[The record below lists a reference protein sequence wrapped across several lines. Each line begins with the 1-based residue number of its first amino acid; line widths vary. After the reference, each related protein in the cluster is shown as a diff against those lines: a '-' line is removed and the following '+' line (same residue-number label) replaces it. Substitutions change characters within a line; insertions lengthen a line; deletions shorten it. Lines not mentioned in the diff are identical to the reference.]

1 MKQLRLVFTALAVL
15 VAGYA
20 AIAAACDQSKSTQA
34 SAAAVTAINGG
45 AASACPYTAAA
56 CAKSRARTTA
66 AAASSGCP
74 HSGASGASF
83 AAASGCSHAGEA
95 SASVAA
101 SSGCSHANG
110 ASAMAAGCPSHAKG
124 VSAAMACADKA
135 TASGK
140 SGCNGHGM
148 TTAAA
153 LSTHGD
159 CDACSDMATCEA
171 ALESASATSQ
181 VVALKNG
188 VMYVYTADTPAR
200 VHAVQAAMTRRNDHM
215 VQFATAGDR
224 VHLCP
229 FCKEMRG
236 AAASGKLT
244 REFVNIEGGCLT
256 LVTSNDPAVVAKIHA
271 QAGIT
276 TASRVK
282 S

>member
-1 MKQLRLVFTALAVL
+1 MKQLRLVLTALAVL
-15 VAGYA
+15 VAGNA
-20 AIAAACDQSKSTQA
+20 AIAVACDQSKGTKA

-56 CAKSRARTTA
+56 CAKSRAKTTA

-74 HSGASGASF
+74 HSGSSGASF
-83 AAASGCSHAGEA
+83 AAASGGSHARE
-95 SASVAA
+95 
-101 SSGCSHANG
+101 
-110 ASAMAAGCPSHAKG
+110 ASAMAAGGCPSHAKG
-124 VSAAMACADKA
+124 ASASAACTDKA
-135 TASGK
+135 MVSGK
-140 SGCNGHGM
+140 SGCSGHGM

-159 CDACSDMATCEA
+159 CDACSDMASCEA

-200 VHAVQAAMTRRNDHM
+200 VRAVQAAMTRRNDHM
-215 VQFATAGDR
+215 LQFATAGDG

-276 TASRVK
+276 TASKVK

>member
-20 AIAAACDQSKSTQA
+20 AIAAACDQSKSTKA

-74 HSGASGASF
+74 HSGASGAS
-83 AAASGCSHAGEA
+83 
-95 SASVAA
+95 VAA

-124 VSAAMACADKA
+124 VSASMACADKA

-188 VMYVYTADTPAR
+188 VMYDTPAR
-200 VHAVQAAMTRRNDHM
+200 VRAVQAAMTRRNDHM